1 MLAPEAN
8 MEKARVLVIDDDQ
21 TILKMLELALGK
33 ANFDVL
39 PAPDGD
45 VGLRLFREQQP
56 DLAIIDIAMPGID
69 GYQVV
74 EQIRSTETDSTRI
87 PLIILTAHEQAVM
100 REYAEELGADLYLT
114 KPVVPS
120 VLVDHIR
127 RLVTAPRE

>member
-1 MLAPEAN
+1 MS
-8 MEKARVLVIDDDQ
+8 KARVLVIDDDQ

-33 ANFDVL
+33 ANFEVL

-45 VGLRLFREQQP
+45 VGLRLFREQKP

-74 EQIRSTETDSTRI
+74 EQIRTAEDEANRT

-120 VLVDHIR
+120 VLVEHIR
-127 RLVTAPRE
+127 RLIPTSRE

>member
-1 MLAPEAN
+1 MLVPEEN
-8 MEKARVLVIDDDQ
+8 MAKARVLVIDDDQ
-21 TILKMLELALGK
+21 TILRMLELALGK

-74 EQIRSTETDSTRI
+74 EQIRSAEADATHM

-127 RLVTAPRE
+127 RLVNTPGE